1 MANLNLSPSG
11 GALKY
16 IIDLIYPVKS
26 YFITENTDLNTPAK
40 VKEHFHG
47 IGEWE
52 QLPEGTFVEATAGS
66 PTNHDA
72 GLPNITGKISNKP
85 ASNGDNFLSDNAVAN
100 MGIEPNSAL
109 FVSETQSTKY
119 MDNGGGSA
127 NSPQSIDFDAH
138 RCNAIYGSSTTV
150 QPKSRTAYIY
160 RRKS

>member
-26 YFITENTDLNTPAK
+26 YFITENTDLNTPEK
-40 VKEHFHG
+40 VKAHFHG

-52 QLPEGTFVEATAGS
+52 QLPEGTFIEATAGS

-72 GLPNITGKISNKP
+72 GLPNITGTVDSNIMSHGGNSGTGALKFVQLGTAKSSGSTTTP
-85 ASNGDNFLSDNAVAN
+85 YGRIELNANWLGDL
-100 MGIEPNSAL
+100 
-109 FVSETQSTKY
+109 
-119 MDNGGGSA
+119 
-127 NSPQSIDFDAH
+127 
-138 RCNAIYGSSTTV
+138 YGNSTTV